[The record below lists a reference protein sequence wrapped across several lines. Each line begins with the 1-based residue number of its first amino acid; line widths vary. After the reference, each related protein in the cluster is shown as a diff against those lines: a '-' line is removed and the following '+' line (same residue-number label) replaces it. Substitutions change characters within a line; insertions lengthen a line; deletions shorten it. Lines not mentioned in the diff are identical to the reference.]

1 MIDFLCI
8 IQARLNSSRLPAK
21 VMMSLGGGTLLQRV
35 YETVEKSNNIDKIV
49 IATSSQV
56 SDNIIAQHSKEM
68 DVICFRG
75 SLNNVLKRF
84 YDVSRLYNAKNIVRI
99 TADNPLMD
107 AELIDNLIDHF
118 KSSKSDVDYSM
129 FNNGVYGLSA
139 EVFSFSALKNAFNNT
154 NNNSDKEHVTT
165 YIRNNLIV
173 NNIDIHSPYNR
184 PELSATIDT
193 LEDYE
198 RMEAFYLFC
207 ENRNYEQNVDNYI
220 LYLDKAKDSE
230 FSTRY

>member
-1 MIDFLCI
+1 MVDFLCI

-21 VMMSLGGGTLLQRV
+21 VMMNLGGVTLLQRV
-35 YETVEKSNNIDKIV
+35 YETVSKSRSIDKIV
-49 IATSSQV
+49 IATSDQV
-56 SDNIIAQHSKEM
+56 SDNIIAQHSKKM
-68 DVICFRG
+68 DVTCFRG

-84 YDVSRLYNAKNIVRI
+84 YDASKLYNAKNIVRI

-107 AELIDNLIDHF
+107 AELIDSLIDHF
-118 KSSKSDVDYSM
+118 KSSSPGGDYSM

-139 EVFSFSALKNAFNNT
+139 EVFSFSVLKNAFNNT
-154 NNNSDKEHVTT
+154 DSDPDKEHVTP
-165 YIRNNLIV
+165 YIRNNFIV

-193 LEDYE
+193 IEDYK
-198 RMEAFYLFC
+198 RMESFYLFC
-207 ENRNYEQNVDNYI
+207 EDRNYEQNIDNYI
-220 LYLDKAKDSE
+220 LYLDKAKDIE